1 MTLTKGRKA
10 AILVGIVIFIIGSST
25 GVSYALWSI
34 TATTTATVA
43 AGSISITANSA
54 VSTTLT
60 ALNSAAMGPGS
71 ALTTSVTVTNTS
83 TTLPLA
89 YTTTLASVETPTTG
103 VIGDNIDYVVWVT
116 GAAASCTA
124 TAAVGTTSWSGTLGT
139 NATLGTGRTIAASA
153 SEILCVRTT
162 MKSTAPTAVQ
172 GQSVATTFTFTGSS
186 I

>member
-34 TATTTATVA
+34 TATTSATVA

-60 ALNSAAMGPGS
+60 ALNTAAMGPGS
-71 ALTTSVTVTNTS
+71 TLTTSVTVTNTS

-89 YTTTLASVETPTTG
+89 YTTTIANVETPTTG
-103 VIGDNIDYVVWVT
+103 VIGDNIDYTVWVT
-116 GAAASCTA
+116 AAAANCTA
-124 TAAVGTTSWSGTLGT
+124 AAVVGTPSWTGNLGTNGTLG
-139 NATLGTGRTIAASA
+139 AGRTIAASA
-153 SEILCVRTT
+153 SEVLCVRTT
-162 MKSTAPTAVQ
+162 MKTTAPSAVQ
-172 GQSVATTFTFTGSS
+172 GQSVATTLTFTGSS